1 MAAINPTTEVFEI
14 VKETCSSMKTTII
27 RMLSCDVLIAER
39 IKLARVTTFVES
51 TELGISTTS
60 ATCGVN
66 LLLISALAPV
76 IFAHITMIVLRKV
89 SS

>member
-14 VKETCSSMKTTII
+14 VNGTCSSMKTTII

-39 IKLARVTTFVES
+39 IKLARVTTIVES
-51 TELGISTTS
+51 MELGISTTS
-60 ATCGVN
+60 ATCVVN

-76 IFAHITMIVLRKV
+76 IYVQITMIVLSKV

>member
-14 VKETCSSMKTTII
+14 VNETCNSMKTTII
-27 RMLSCDVLIAER
+27 RMLSYDVLIAER

-60 ATCGVN
+60 ATCVVN
-66 LLLISALAPV
+66 LLHISALALV